1 MVNASILIVEDDFI
15 SQAILEEILRT
26 AGYQTTVVDTAADAW
41 ARLTSDQV
49 FDAVLLDRNL
59 PDGDGLS
66 LLAQIKAS
74 PAMARIP
81 VIMQTALTSHDDI
94 QAGLKAGAH
103 YYLTKPFDNV
113 ALLAIVQ
120 AAVKDYRT
128 FQQLQEE
135 FGKTVAV
142 LSQLSRATFTF
153 QTIKQARD
161 IAALLSHGCPDGSK
175 VVLGLSELM
184 LNAVEHGNLA
194 ISYEEKSRLLKADG
208 LQAEIEARLAMDEY
222 ASRVA
227 TVSFERMPN
236 EILFHIY
243 DQGAGFEW
251 QPYLEMSAERVFDV
265 HGRGIAMARLMS
277 FDSIEYLGK
286 GNEVIAMIRLSRDIK
301 K

>member
-1 MVNASILIVEDDFI
+1 MAKASILVVEDEFI

-26 AGYQTTVVDTAADAW
+26 AGYQTTVVDTASDAW

-59 PDGDGLS
+59 PDGDGLA

-103 YYLTKPFDNV
+103 YYLTKPFDNG

-194 ISYEEKSRLLKADG
+194 ITYEEKSRLLKADG

-227 TVSFERMPN
+227 TVSFERMPH

-251 QPYLEMSAERVFDV
+251 QQYLEMSTDRVFDV

-286 GNEVIAMIRLSRDIK
+286 GNEVIAMIRFARDMTN
-301 K
+301 